1 MARDLETLK
10 TALWEQFEAAA
21 AKQSIYDDSRSAQ
34 SYTPSNFA
42 IAGRAAMG
50 ALAQAIVAIEAE
62 QRVQADATDQKKFTL
77 SAKQTR
83 PANQA

>member
-21 AKQSIYDDSRSAQ
+21 RKQSNYEDSSNAGNHR
-34 SYTPSNFA
+34 PSNFA

-62 QRVQADATDQKKFTL
+62 QRVQADAADQKKFTL
-77 SAKQTR
+77 AAKQAR